1 VVGSLQLDSW
11 TDKAT
16 NEPRQR
22 AKVVV
27 RDLDILETKA
37 EAEARRGNRRGPSFY
52 TSDDDDDDNDD
63 DYSPVSGGSGGFFS

>member
-1 VVGSLQLDSW
+1 MIGSLQIDQW
-11 TDKAT
+11 TDSAT

-52 TSDDDDDDNDD
+52 KNDDDDDDD
-63 DYSPVSGGSGGFFS
+63 DYRPSAGGSGGFFS